1 MERPGVSACVYTGD
15 LTTRDRAAPV
25 LAVIAVHAA
34 LGFMLLGMSGHLTPS
49 AVEQALKIF
58 DVREVPPPPEIPPP
72 TPKPDKRTAPAAAKP
87 KAAAP
92 PAKKATA
99 TSIVLPPPKLV
110 IPVPTPIAVAPKPG
124 QGTAASQ
131 GAATAG
137 AGSGASGVGNGT
149 GGGGNGDG
157 TGGSGDGGTG
167 THPRP
172 LFRPLNPRSF
182 PQALVEPLPPG
193 ARVLIIF
200 TVQLNGS
207 ISDCSVRQPSGSP
220 ALDALVCQF
229 ATQRFRYDPARRGNG
244 TAYVAKAAYMQVF

>member
-1 MERPGVSACVYTGD
+1 MYTGD

-99 TSIVLPPPKLV
+99 TPIVLPPPKLV

-137 AGSGASGVGNGT
+137 TGSGASGVGNGT
-149 GGGGNGDG
+149 GGGGNGS
-157 TGGSGDGGTG
+157 GGDGDGGIATRP
-167 THPRP
+167 HPR
-172 LFRPLNPRSF
+172 FRPLDPRGF
-182 PQALVEPLPPG
+182 PRALVEPLPNG

-200 TVQLNGS
+200 TVQVSGR
-207 ISDCSVRQPSGSP
+207 ISDCTVRESSGSP
-220 ALDALVCQF
+220 PLDAMMCQV
-229 ATQRFRYDPARRGNG
+229 AINRFRYDPARRADG
-244 TAYVAKAAYMQVF
+244 TPVVAKAAYLQQF

>member
-1 MERPGVSACVYTGD
+1 MYTGD

-99 TSIVLPPPKLV
+99 TPIVLPPPKLV

-137 AGSGASGVGNGT
+137 TGSGASGVGNGT
-149 GGGGNGDG
+149 GGGGDGNG
-157 TGGSGDGGTG
+157 TGGSGDGG

-220 ALDALVCQF
+220 ALDALVCQV

>member
-1 MERPGVSACVYTGD
+1 MYTGD

-49 AVEQALKIF
+49 AGEQALKIF

-99 TSIVLPPPKLV
+99 TPIVLPPPKLV

-149 GGGGNGDG
+149 GGGGNGNG
-157 TGGSGDGGTG
+157 TGGSGDGG

-220 ALDALVCQF
+220 ALDALVCQV

>member
-1 MERPGVSACVYTGD
+1 MYSGD
-15 LTTRDRAAPV
+15 LSPRDRAGPIV
-25 LAVIAVHAA
+25 AVVAVHVG
-34 LGFMLLGMSGHLTPS
+34 LLFMLLGMAGQLTPA
-49 AVEQALKIF
+49 AVQDSLKVF
-58 DVREVPPPPEIPPP
+58 DVREVPPPPQIPPP
-72 TPKPDKRTAPAAAKP
+72 PPKPKPDPKPASAKP

-92 PAKKATA
+92 PAKKAEA
-99 TSIVLPPPKLV
+99 TPIVLPKPKVV
-110 IPVPTPIAVAPKPG
+110 IPVPKTVAVAPKPG
-124 QGTAASQ
+124 TGTAPSQ
-131 GAATAG
+131 GAST
-137 AGSGASGVGNGT
+137 AGSGTGAGGTGNGT
-149 GGGGNGDG
+149 GGGGTGNGAGGDG
-157 TGGSGDGGTG
+157 DDGTG

-220 ALDALVCQF
+220 ALDALVCQV

>member
-1 MERPGVSACVYTGD
+1 M
-15 LTTRDRAAPV
+15 
-25 LAVIAVHAA
+25 
-34 LGFMLLGMSGHLTPS
+34 
-49 AVEQALKIF
+49 
-58 DVREVPPPPEIPPP
+58 
-72 TPKPDKRTAPAAAKP
+72 
-87 KAAAP
+87 
-92 PAKKATA
+92 
-99 TSIVLPPPKLV
+99 LPPPKLV

-137 AGSGASGVGNGT
+137 TGSGASGVGNGT
-149 GGGGNGDG
+149 GGGGDGNG
-157 TGGSGDGGTG
+157 TGGSGDGG

-220 ALDALVCQF
+220 ALDALVCQV

>member
-1 MERPGVSACVYTGD
+1 MYTGD

-49 AVEQALKIF
+49 AGEQALKIF

-92 PAKKATA
+92 PAKEATA
-99 TSIVLPPPKLV
+99 TPIVLPPPKLV

-149 GGGGNGDG
+149 GGGGNGNG
-157 TGGSGDGGTG
+157 TGDGGTG

-220 ALDALVCQF
+220 ALDALVCQV

>member
-1 MERPGVSACVYTGD
+1 MYTGD

-49 AVEQALKIF
+49 AGEQALKIF

-99 TSIVLPPPKLV
+99 TPIVLPPPKLV

-137 AGSGASGVGNGT
+137 TGSGASGVGNGT
-149 GGGGNGDG
+149 GGGGDGNG
-157 TGGSGDGGTG
+157 TGGSGDGG

-220 ALDALVCQF
+220 ALDALVCQV

>member
-1 MERPGVSACVYTGD
+1 MYTGD

-49 AVEQALKIF
+49 AGEQALKIF

-99 TSIVLPPPKLV
+99 TPIVLPPPKLV

-137 AGSGASGVGNGT
+137 TGSGASGVGNGT
-149 GGGGNGDG
+149 GGGGNGNG
-157 TGGSGDGGTG
+157 TGGSGDGG

-220 ALDALVCQF
+220 ALDALVCQV

>member
-1 MERPGVSACVYTGD
+1 MYTGD

-99 TSIVLPPPKLV
+99 TPIVLPPPKLV

-137 AGSGASGVGNGT
+137 TGSGASGVGNGT

-157 TGGSGDGGTG
+157 TGGDGGTG

-220 ALDALVCQF
+220 ALDALVCQV

>member
-1 MERPGVSACVYTGD
+1 MYTGD

-99 TSIVLPPPKLV
+99 TPIVLPPPKLV

-137 AGSGASGVGNGT
+137 TGSGASGVGNGT

-157 TGGSGDGGTG
+157 TGGDGGTG